1 MNCAGTRKTWREEAA
16 RRSIDSRWKDVMLM
30 VVAAACLIVPATAS
44 TLIAGRHKT
53 DRECSLQTV
62 EGDDIAPMEYCS
74 FLPGLGE
81 NRHKRVLI
89 QFGESNCKFTLR
101 NCVPNYCYVIRDFS
115 GLLPRD
121 VDIDALENYRDLTG
135 NFGVFKNATVQGA
148 EHLLTSEGLFF
159 APQVSDV
166 TITYTT
172 KTCAAFYSK
181 HGREWPQ
188 LCDGNMGLL
197 SNAMLVF
204 DRIEGLD
211 CKAGI

>member
-1 MNCAGTRKTWREEAA
+1 MSTGSDRFAALVASHAIVVQHAAGARAAATIVGAARRVGVQNEATIGRSDSSMNCAGTRKTWREEAA

-101 NCVPNYCYVIRDFS
+101 NCVPVSACLFARFQLRD
-115 GLLPRD
+115 
-121 VDIDALENYRDLTG
+121 
-135 NFGVFKNATVQGA
+135 
-148 EHLLTSEGLFF
+148 
-159 APQVSDV
+159 
-166 TITYTT
+166 
-172 KTCAAFYSK
+172 
-181 HGREWPQ
+181 
-188 LCDGNMGLL
+188 
-197 SNAMLVF
+197 
-204 DRIEGLD
+204 
-211 CKAGI
+211 